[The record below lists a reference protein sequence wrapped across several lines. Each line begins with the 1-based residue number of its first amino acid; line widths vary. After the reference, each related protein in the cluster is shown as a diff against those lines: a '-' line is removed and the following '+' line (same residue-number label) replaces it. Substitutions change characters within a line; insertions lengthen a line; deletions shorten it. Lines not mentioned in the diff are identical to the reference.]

1 MKYSNG
7 GVLITKL
14 EELPDLRNLDVLFLD
29 VETTSGNKDL
39 KSTNPW
45 HNSYLLGICIGDMEN
60 SYYIPVGHNRGGNLP
75 WEEVY
80 KWLEEVITT
89 AKLWVNHNIKY
100 DMHAISIN
108 LGIEIN
114 IPVFCTMT
122 QAKIIDSDR
131 LRGYGLDDLAR
142 DWLGYDISHHE
153 KALAPYLKYNK
164 DYGWIP
170 ADVLGYYGTDDV
182 IATRMLYLHIMR
194 NMPDECVS
202 LSSQENDVTHALYLI
217 ERNGMNIDVQ
227 DTQLMQLQT
236 IKSMLEIS
244 EQIRQLLGYD
254 INPTSDKDCFDLLIN
269 IHGLPV
275 IAWTEK
281 EEPSFDKHALLAYQS
296 YPNAPVEVL
305 KLMLEYRR
313 LSTFNGTF
321 LTKYLETNVDGVL
334 HPSYN
339 QTVRTGRMSCKDPN
353 MQQLM
358 KEAKALIIPPPGHVI
373 VSADYSQIEYR
384 LIVHYIQD
392 PEAIAAY
399 HANPDQDYHSWV
411 AAMCGTKRRAAKTIN
426 FLMGFGGGKARLI
439 EALSSD
445 PDIIATIKAETPQEF
460 KRLAAARAMEVYN
473 EYHNKLPGLRL
484 TSRHAET
491 LCRQRGY
498 IRNLYGRRRHL
509 PSQVA
514 RKAFNTVNQ
523 SSAADLM
530 KEAMVKVIKAGYR
543 VIGLVHDEIVMTM
556 PKEQYNEEERVKLA
570 QILEHP
576 SVSIRVPIRCSIGVS
591 ENNWLEASESS
602 TAVMYAT

>member
-75 WEEVY
+75 WGEVY

-202 LSSQENDVTHALYLI
+202 LSGQENDVTHALYLI

-227 DTQLMQLQT
+227 DTQLVQLQT

-254 INPTSDKDCFDLLIN
+254 INPTCLLYTSD
-269 IHGLPV
+269 
-275 IAWTEK
+275 
-281 EEPSFDKHALLAYQS
+281 
-296 YPNAPVEVL
+296 
-305 KLMLEYRR
+305 
-313 LSTFNGTF
+313 
-321 LTKYLETNVDGVL
+321 
-334 HPSYN
+334 
-339 QTVRTGRMSCKDPN
+339 
-353 MQQLM
+353 
-358 KEAKALIIPPPGHVI
+358 
-373 VSADYSQIEYR
+373 
-384 LIVHYIQD
+384 
-392 PEAIAAY
+392 
-399 HANPDQDYHSWV
+399 
-411 AAMCGTKRRAAKTIN
+411 
-426 FLMGFGGGKARLI
+426 
-439 EALSSD
+439 
-445 PDIIATIKAETPQEF
+445 
-460 KRLAAARAMEVYN
+460 
-473 EYHNKLPGLRL
+473 
-484 TSRHAET
+484 
-491 LCRQRGY
+491 
-498 IRNLYGRRRHL
+498 
-509 PSQVA
+509 
-514 RKAFNTVNQ
+514 
-523 SSAADLM
+523 AAD
-530 KEAMVKVIKAGYR
+530 E
-543 VIGLVHDEIVMTM
+543 
-556 PKEQYNEEERVKLA
+556 
-570 QILEHP
+570 
-576 SVSIRVPIRCSIGVS
+576 
-591 ENNWLEASESS
+591 
-602 TAVMYAT
+602 